1 MQVSARFCEKN
12 KLAVDIPEITNNI
25 VSIVL
30 WADAEQLNIIWKTM
44 NWYMKPLAML
54 ANWDVTPS
62 WQQDTQGTTGQ
73 PKISVLLASIMECEL
88 LLLYQ

>member
-25 VSIVL
+25 VSIML
-30 WADAEQLNIIWKTM
+30 WTDAEQLNIIWKTM
-44 NWYMKPLAML
+44 NWYMKSLAMS
-54 ANWDVTPS
+54 ANWDVTPL
-62 WQQDTQGTTGQ
+62 WQQDTQGTTGEL
-73 PKISVLLASIMECEL
+73 KISVLLASIMECEL

>member
-12 KLAVDIPEITNNI
+12 KLAVDIPEITINI
-25 VSIVL
+25 VSIML

-88 LLLYQ
+88 LLFCQ

>member
-12 KLAVDIPEITNNI
+12 KLAVDIPEITINI
-25 VSIVL
+25 VSIML

-62 WQQDTQGTTGQ
+62 WQQDTQGTTGEL
-73 PKISVLLASIMECEL
+73 KISVLLASIMECEL

>member
-12 KLAVDIPEITNNI
+12 KLAVDIPEITINI
-25 VSIVL
+25 VSIML

-44 NWYMKPLAML
+44 NWYMKPLAMS
-54 ANWDVTPS
+54 ANWDVTPL

-88 LLLYQ
+88 LLLCQ

>member
-12 KLAVDIPEITNNI
+12 KLAVDIPEITINI
-25 VSIVL
+25 VSIML

-44 NWYMKPLAML
+44 NWYMKPLAMS
-54 ANWDVTPS
+54 ANWDVTPL
-62 WQQDTQGTTGQ
+62 WQQDTQGTTGEL
-73 PKISVLLASIMECEL
+73 KISVLLASIMECEL

>member
-25 VSIVL
+25 VSIML

-44 NWYMKPLAML
+44 NWYMKPLAMS
-54 ANWDVTPS
+54 ANWHVTPL
-62 WQQDTQGTTGQ
+62 WQQDTQGTTGEL
-73 PKISVLLASIMECEL
+73 KISVLLSSVMECEL

>member
-25 VSIVL
+25 VSIML

-44 NWYMKPLAML
+44 NWYMKPLAMS
-54 ANWDVTPS
+54 ANWDVTPL
-62 WQQDTQGTTGQ
+62 WQQDTQGTTGEL
-73 PKISVLLASIMECEL
+73 KISVLLASIMEGEL

>member
-12 KLAVDIPEITNNI
+12 KLAVDIPEITINI
-25 VSIVL
+25 VSIML

-44 NWYMKPLAML
+44 NWYMKPLAMS

-62 WQQDTQGTTGQ
+62 WQQDTQGTTGE
-73 PKISVLLASIMECEL
+73 PKISVLLSSIMDCEL